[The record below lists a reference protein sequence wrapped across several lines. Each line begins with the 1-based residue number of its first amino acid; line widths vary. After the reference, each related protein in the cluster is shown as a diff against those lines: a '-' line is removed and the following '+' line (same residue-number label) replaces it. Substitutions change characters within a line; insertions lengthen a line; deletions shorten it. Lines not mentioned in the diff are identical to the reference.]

1 MESHAGINVS
11 ILRLLSCC
19 PHLRA
24 KWQQERL
31 DRMDEDPSNP
41 LVYMQA
47 AALAQ
52 IVVDAYIAADRDWLQ
67 RFFAELEEL
76 LTDRAYESDHELL
89 FVGVIED
96 LEKAIRW
103 AQLDVA
109 PFYQL
114 LGPESR
120 SAWDGVVAM
129 WEEIGMGESG
139 VRPGR
144 GTPRADLCEPPGRRR
159 AGGASRP
166 VARTRFGREHS
177 AGKPRPQQR
186 CCRFCVLLGVAAP

>member
-1 MESHAGINVS
+1 MDSGAGINAS

-31 DRMDEDPSNP
+31 DRMDVDPSNP
-41 LVYMQA
+41 LFYMQA

-52 IVVDAYIAADRDWLQ
+52 IVVDAYVVADRDWLQ

-76 LTDRAYESDHELL
+76 LTDRTYESDHELL
-89 FVGVIED
+89 VVGVIED

-103 AQLDVA
+103 AQLDVV
-109 PFYQL
+109 PFYRL

-120 SAWDGVVAM
+120 SAWDGIVAM
-129 WEEIGMGESG
+129 WEDIRRKKESG
-139 VRPGR
+139 ELPSDDRAIPDVSDPSLRKIIRDIYRP
-144 GTPRADLCEPPGRRR
+144 
-159 AGGASRP
+159 S
-166 VARTRFGREHS
+166 S
-177 AGKPRPQQR
+177 
-186 CCRFCVLLGVAAP
+186 